1 MAYMSVSFTHKNT
14 DITVRE
20 KLSFSNDVRKKEI
33 LRLLAS
39 NSAIEECLV
48 LSTCN
53 RVEIFTVVSDFD
65 EAQKFVL
72 LALSRISG
80 VSYDELAE
88 RADIYEDYGA
98 IHHLFAV
105 AASLDSLVVGETQ
118 IVGQLKDAYKFA
130 MQNARAGAQI
140 ARAID
145 EALKCAARIRNQTE
159 ISKNP
164 ISVSSVAVAM
174 AKDRLGSLQG
184 ADAVV
189 VGAGEMSELACKH
202 LLANGANITIL
213 NRNLAGAQRLAASLL
228 GENSLDAKDCADEN
242 PGAEKNSDNLD
253 SGNVANFAGENP
265 AQKQNSKDGVNF
277 NKEIF
282 ADGNES
288 RIAGGNSKGDKNS
301 TPFANS
307 SAQAQSRIKIDSLDN
322 LKKYLNVNSL
332 FFSATGSQE
341 PIITDSLLEPKSF
354 KRYFFDI
361 AVPRDVELSQSE
373 DVEVYSVD
381 DLEEIVKKNLLLREE
396 QAQIAYSIVAKCT
409 NEFFKWLRAAAS
421 TPIIKALRQ
430 SAKQVAELELAKALK
445 KGYLKHSDA
454 EEARKLIHQVFKA
467 FLHAPTVNLK
477 NLGESD
483 DADGTVNALVEI
495 FELQEN
501 YEKFLNQEN
510 EKKDK
515 QNEI

>member
-53 RVEIFTVVSDFD
+53 RVEIFTAVSDF
-65 EAQKFVL
+65 EAANKFVL
-72 LALSRISG
+72 LALSRVSG

-118 IVGQLKDAYKFA
+118 IVGQLKDAFKFA
-130 MQNARAGAQI
+130 KQNAYANTAI
-140 ARAID
+140 AAAID

-174 AKDRLGSLQG
+174 AKEKLGSLQG

-189 VGAGEMSELACKH
+189 LGAGEMSELACKH
-202 LLANGANITIL
+202 LLANGANVTIL
-213 NRNLAGAQRLAASLL
+213 NRNLTNAQRLAASLIGAAGGATL
-228 GENSLDAKDCADEN
+228 SGRASRDDAG
-242 PGAEKNSDNLD
+242 GANLR
-253 SGNVANFAGENP
+253 G
-265 AQKQNSKDGVNF
+265 GVN
-277 NKEIF
+277 IC
-282 ADGNES
+282 A
-288 RIAGGNSKGDKNS
+288 A
-301 TPFANS
+301 
-307 SAQAQSRIKIDSLDN
+307 RIKTDALDN
-322 LKKYLNVNSL
+322 LKKYLNSASL

-341 PIITDSLLEPKSF
+341 PVITDTLLEPQGF

-361 AVPRDVELSQSE
+361 AVPRDVELTQSE

-381 DLEEIVKKNLLLREE
+381 DLEEIVKKNLILREE

-445 KGYLKHSDA
+445 KGYLKRSDA

-477 NLGESD
+477 NLG
-483 DADGTVNALVEI
+483 DADNADNAVNALVEI

>member
-53 RVEIFTVVSDFD
+53 RVEIFTAVSDF
-65 EAQKFVL
+65 EAANKFVL
-72 LALSRISG
+72 LALSRVSG

-118 IVGQLKDAYKFA
+118 IVGQLKDAFKFA
-130 MQNARAGAQI
+130 KQNAYANTAI
-140 ARAID
+140 AAAID

-174 AKDRLGSLQG
+174 AKEKLGSLQG

-189 VGAGEMSELACKH
+189 LGAGEMSELACKH
-202 LLANGANITIL
+202 LLANGANVTIL
-213 NRNLAGAQRLAASLL
+213 NRNLTNAQKLTASLIGTADGAIL
-228 GENSLDAKDCADEN
+228 GERA
-242 PGAEKNSDNLD
+242 
-253 SGNVANFAGENP
+253 
-265 AQKQNSKDGVNF
+265 
-277 NKEIF
+277 
-282 ADGNES
+282 S
-288 RIAGGNSKGDKNS
+288 RDDAGG
-301 TPFANS
+301 ANLRGG
-307 SAQAQSRIKIDSLDN
+307 ANICAAHIKTDALDN
-322 LKKYLNVNSL
+322 LKKYLNSASL

-341 PIITDSLLEPKSF
+341 PVITDTLLQPQGF

-361 AVPRDVELSQSE
+361 AVPRDVELTQSE

-381 DLEEIVKKNLLLREE
+381 DLEEIVKKNLILREE

-409 NEFFKWLRAAAS
+409 NEFFKWLKAAAS

-467 FLHAPTVNLK
+467 FLHVPTVNLK
-477 NLGESD
+477 NLG
-483 DADGTVNALVEI
+483 DADDEGGTVNALVEI
-495 FELQEN
+495 FELQEK

-510 EKKDK
+510 EKKDR

>member
-1 MAYMSVSFTHKNT
+1 MGCRASRDDKGGVN
-14 DITVRE
+14 
-20 KLSFSNDVRKKEI
+20 LSD
-33 LRLLAS
+33 
-39 NSAIEECLV
+39 
-48 LSTCN
+48 
-53 RVEIFTVVSDFD
+53 
-65 EAQKFVL
+65 
-72 LALSRISG
+72 
-80 VSYDELAE
+80 
-88 RADIYEDYGA
+88 GA
-98 IHHLFAV
+98 NI
-105 AASLDSLVVGETQ
+105 
-118 IVGQLKDAYKFA
+118 
-130 MQNARAGAQI
+130 
-140 ARAID
+140 
-145 EALKCAARIRNQTE
+145 CAARIKT
-159 ISKNP
+159 
-164 ISVSSVAVAM
+164 
-174 AKDRLGSLQG
+174 D
-184 ADAVV
+184 
-189 VGAGEMSELACKH
+189 
-202 LLANGANITIL
+202 T
-213 NRNLAGAQRLAASLL
+213 
-228 GENSLDAKDCADEN
+228 
-242 PGAEKNSDNLD
+242 
-253 SGNVANFAGENP
+253 
-265 AQKQNSKDGVNF
+265 
-277 NKEIF
+277 
-282 ADGNES
+282 
-288 RIAGGNSKGDKNS
+288 
-301 TPFANS
+301 
-307 SAQAQSRIKIDSLDN
+307 LDN

-373 DVEVYSVD
+373 DIEVYSVD

-477 NLGESD
+477 NLG
-483 DADGTVNALVEI
+483 DADDEGGTVNALVEI

-510 EKKDK
+510 EKKDR

>member
-72 LALSRISG
+72 LTLSRVSG

-242 PGAEKNSDNLD
+242 PGAENNSDNLD
-253 SGNVANFAGENP
+253 SENVANFAGENP
-265 AQKQNSKDGVNF
+265 KD
-277 NKEIF
+277 
-282 ADGNES
+282 
-288 RIAGGNSKGDKNS
+288 DKNS
-301 TPFANS
+301 TACANS
-307 SAQAQSRIKIDSLDN
+307 AAQAQSRIKIDSLDN

-373 DVEVYSVD
+373 DLEVYSVD

-477 NLGESD
+477 NLGEAD

-510 EKKDK
+510 EKKDR

>member
-53 RVEIFTVVSDFD
+53 RVEIFTAVSDF
-65 EAQKFVL
+65 EAANKFVL
-72 LALSRISG
+72 LALSRVSG

-118 IVGQLKDAYKFA
+118 IVGQLKDAFKFA
-130 MQNARAGAQI
+130 KQNAYANTAI
-140 ARAID
+140 AAAID

-174 AKDRLGSLQG
+174 AKEKLGSLQG

-213 NRNLAGAQRLAASLL
+213 NRNLAGAQRLAASLIGAVDDAIL
-228 GENSLDAKDCADEN
+228 GGRASR
-242 PGAEKNSDNLD
+242 DN
-253 SGNVANFAGENP
+253 
-265 AQKQNSKDGVNF
+265 
-277 NKEIF
+277 
-282 ADGNES
+282 
-288 RIAGGNSKGDKNS
+288 AGGSNLRGDTNIC
-301 TPFANS
+301 A
-307 SAQAQSRIKIDSLDN
+307 ARIKTDALDN
-322 LKKYLNVNSL
+322 LKKYLNANSL

-373 DVEVYSVD
+373 DIEVYSVD

-430 SAKQVAELELAKALK
+430 SAKQIAELELAKALK

-477 NLGESD
+477 NLG
-483 DADGTVNALVEI
+483 DADNADNAVNALVEI

-510 EKKDK
+510 EKKDR

>member
-72 LALSRISG
+72 LVLSRVSG

-213 NRNLAGAQRLAASLL
+213 NRNLAGARRLAASLL
-228 GENSLDAKDCADEN
+228 GENSLDAKNCADEN
-242 PGAEKNSDNLD
+242 PGAGNNSDGLN
-253 SGNVANFAGENP
+253 SGNVTNFAGENP
-265 AQKQNSKDGVNF
+265 KD
-277 NKEIF
+277 
-282 ADGNES
+282 
-288 RIAGGNSKGDKNS
+288 DKNS
-301 TPFANS
+301 TACANS
-307 SAQAQSRIKIDSLDN
+307 AAQAQSRIKIDSLDN

-477 NLGESD
+477 NLGEAD

-510 EKKDK
+510 EKKDR

>member
-53 RVEIFTVVSDFD
+53 RVEIFTAVDDFK
-65 EAQKFVL
+65 AASKFVL
-72 LALSRISG
+72 LALSRVSG

-118 IVGQLKDAYKFA
+118 IVGQLKDAFKFA
-130 MQNARAGAQI
+130 KQNSHAGAQI

-174 AKDRLGSLQG
+174 AKEKLGSLQG
-184 ADAVV
+184 VNAVV

-202 LLANGANITIL
+202 LLASGANITIL
-213 NRNLAGAQRLAASLL
+213 NRNLAGARRLADSLINAESGVNL
-228 GENSLDAKDCADEN
+228 ENSADLN
-242 PGAEKNSDNLD
+242 RADVNL
-253 SGNVANFAGENP
+253 N
-265 AQKQNSKDGVNF
+265 
-277 NKEIF
+277 
-282 ADGNES
+282 
-288 RIAGGNSKGDKNS
+288 
-301 TPFANS
+301 NS
-307 SAQAQSRIKIDSLDN
+307 SANCGVNLDGSESLNCAEAGSNGSAATNKISTTGSRASYDGSGGANLSDGANGCAARIKTDALDN

-361 AVPRDVELSQSE
+361 AVPRDVELTQSE

-381 DLEEIVKKNLLLREE
+381 DLEEIVKKNLILREE

-409 NEFFKWLRAAAS
+409 NEFFKWLKAAAS

-477 NLGESD
+477 NLGDAD

>member
-80 VSYDELAE
+80 VSFEELQNL
-88 RADIYEDYGA
+88 ADIYEDRGA

-140 ARAID
+140 AKAID

-202 LLANGANITIL
+202 LLANGVNITIL

-242 PGAEKNSDNLD
+242 P
-253 SGNVANFAGENP
+253 

-282 ADGNES
+282 ADSNES
-288 RIAGGNSKGDKNS
+288 RIAGENPKDDKNS
-301 TPFANS
+301 TACANF

-409 NEFFKWLRAAAS
+409 NEFFKWLKAAAS

-467 FLHAPTVNLK
+467 FLHAPTINLK
-477 NLGESD
+477 NLG
-483 DADGTVNALVEI
+483 DADNADNAVNALVEI

-510 EKKDK
+510 EKKDR